1 MVLDVSDRTLRALTT
16 RAAQL
21 AEQVELATRRAT
33 SPEIRR
39 EGARFAEVLE
49 EWLDRI
55 RELKEGGDENLRDTI
70 QSFNARLT
78 MAENKVKLW
87 YSGAG
92 APLPTPIARQSRSP
106 KLTRRDRPRIKKA
119 S

>member
-1 MVLDVSDRTLRALTT
+1 MVQDVTDRTLSALTT

-33 SPEIRR
+33 SPDIRR

-55 RELKEGGDENLRDTI
+55 RELKEGGDENLRETI
-70 QSFNARLT
+70 QSFDTRLT
-78 MAENKVKLW
+78 MAEGKVRLW
-87 YSGAG
+87 YAGAG
-92 APLPTPIARQSRSP
+92 APLPTPIAGRRP
-106 KLTRRDRPRIKKA
+106 KLDRGARPRIKKA
-119 S
+119 G